1 MKRKKIRSK
10 GRRIYEDVKKEENMK
25 KYRKKIN
32 PKKKGRRKIRRRNR
46 KK

>member
-25 KYRKKIN
+25 KYKKIN